1 VPICDKQYFFD
12 KNQPFWFRIVF
23 IYINLAWFSAAS
35 VGIQNV
41 NSQNMKKLIYPL
53 GLICLSVGSFV
64 ANAQTVVYS
73 EDFDGAMTWTLNTDQ
88 TAEDSNPNVW
98 YISCQEAGQPVG
110 GCGNGCAVPVNNT
123 LHVGGDPAFGDLG
136 ALYFETGFSITG
148 TNRRAE
154 SANISTVGFSG
165 LTLNF
170 DMIGFGGN
178 PQDYTEVFYSTDGG
192 VIWNSIATP
201 LTAACCGGV
210 CDGSL
215 QGLWQT
221 NTYLLPAAC
230 DNIANLRISFVWKNV
245 DDGVATDP
253 SFAVDNIEITT
264 PAVGGPTADFMVV
277 GSQTICEGSCIGFM
291 DMSTVGA
298 GPYIYAWTFTG
309 ATPGTSAAV
318 NPAGICYNT
327 PGTYQVE
334 LSVTDGSGT
343 DVEIKPAYIT
353 VVAAPD
359 AGTDQSANLCNNTT
373 LDLDTELDPAADP
386 GGTWVETS
394 GTPSGQFTA
403 GTGVLDGNGLTPG
416 NVYTFSYTVNP
427 TAPCVGNDAAVV
439 TVTIVDCSA
448 GSLTAS
454 FTPSQTNICVGDCI
468 TFTENSLG
476 AGIIGWGWQ
485 FTNGTPALAGTQNPG
500 SVCFNTAGAQ
510 PVTLTVT
517 DGTVSDD
524 TTIVITVNALP
535 NVTANANPG
544 INICTG
550 DPVTL
555 TGSGATSYSW
565 TGGVTN
571 GVAFTPAGT
580 QTYTV
585 TGTDANLCQNTD
597 DITITVA
604 PCVPVV
610 AGFSYPDNICVGDC
624 ITFTDTTSGT
634 PISWAWDFGGGATPN
649 TSTDQNPTAC
659 FLTAGT
665 YDIQLTVS
673 DAQGNNS
680 SVTNQISVFDL
691 PSVTATTVANQSDT
705 IIDIGGFADLMAA
718 GSGPGTFLWTSTPD
732 DGEIDCDT
740 CSSTFARPEVDTDF
754 LVTFT
759 DANGCQMT
767 DTVFVI
773 VNFIE
778 GIGVPQAFS
787 PNGDGNNDILFVK
800 GYGIQQMNFKV
811 YNRYGEL
818 VFEASDQ
825 NIGWDGKFKNRDE
838 NPGVFVW
845 VLEYTFITGNGGVLK
860 GNTTLVR

>member
-1 VPICDKQYFFD
+1 
-12 KNQPFWFRIVF
+12 
-23 IYINLAWFSAAS
+23 
-35 VGIQNV
+35 
-41 NSQNMKKLIYPL
+41 MKKLFYAL
-53 GLICLSVGSFV
+53 GFSVLLTTPFTV
-64 ANAQTVVYS
+64 NAQTVIWT
-73 EDFDGAMTWTLNTDQ
+73 EDFQNGCASDCFANAYVGPNGAWTTTNTGVNGADPSTWYVSGAECGNAAPACGTGCAGTDASLHIGSNQSVVGDAGAAYLNGGFGFWFVDTDVRAESPTIDLTGQSSITINFNYLESLAGDPGYDAFDDATLEYFDGAVWTTIDPLAVTAAGCAPQGTWTSFSMALPASADN
-88 TAEDSNPNVW
+88 NPNVK
-98 YISCQEAGQPVG
+98 
-110 GCGNGCAVPVNNT
+110 
-123 LHVGGDPAFGDLG
+123 
-136 ALYFETGFSITG
+136 
-148 TNRRAE
+148 
-154 SANISTVGFSG
+154 
-165 LTLNF
+165 
-170 DMIGFGGN
+170 IGF
-178 PQDYTEVFYSTDGG
+178 
-192 VIWNSIATP
+192 
-201 LTAACCGGV
+201 
-210 CDGSL
+210 
-215 QGLWQT
+215 
-221 NTYLLPAAC
+221 
-230 DNIANLRISFVWKNV
+230 RWKND
-245 DDGVATDP
+245 DDGVGIDP
-253 SFAVDNIEITT
+253 TFAVDDITLT
-264 PAVGGPTADFMVV
+264 VPAVSGPTADFMVV
-277 GSQTICEGSCIGFM
+277 GSQTICEGSCIDFM

-298 GPYIYAWTFTG
+298 GPYVYAWTFTG
-309 ATPGTSAAV
+309 GTPGTSAAV
-318 NPAGICYNT
+318 NPVGICYNT

-359 AGTDQSANLCNNTT
+359 AGIDVSQNLCNNAT
-373 LDLDTELDPAADP
+373 LDLNTILGGTADP
-386 GGTWVETS
+386 GGTWTETS
-394 GTPSGQFTA
+394 GTPSMQFTA
-403 GTGVLDGNGLTPG
+403 GTGVLDGNGLPVG
-416 NVYTFSYTVNP
+416 SIYTFEYAVAP
-427 TAPCVGNDAAVV
+427 TAPCVGNDVAVISI
-439 TVTIVDCSA
+439 TIANCA
-448 GSLTAS
+448 PGALTAS
-454 FTPSQTNICVGDCI
+454 FTPSQTSICVGDCI

-476 AGIIGWGWQ
+476 VGIIGWGWQ
-485 FTNGTPALAGTQNPG
+485 FTNGTPALSGTQNPG
-500 SVCFNTAGAQ
+500 SVCFNTAGVQ

-524 TTIVITVNALP
+524 TTINITVNALP

-555 TGSGATSYSW
+555 TGSGATSYMW
-565 TGGVTN
+565 TGGVTD

-585 TGTDANLCQNTD
+585 TGTDANLCENTD

-604 PCVPVV
+604 PCVPLV

-624 ITFTDTTSGT
+624 ITFTDTTSGI
-634 PISWAWDFGGGATPN
+634 PISWTWDFGGGATPN
-649 TSTDQNPTAC
+649 TSTDQNPVAC

-673 DAQGNNS
+673 DAGGNTS

-691 PSVTATTVANQSDT
+691 PSVTATTVATQSDT
-705 IIDIGGFADLMAA
+705 IIDIGGFVDLFAA
-718 GSGPGTFLWTSTPD
+718 GSGPGSFLWTSTPD

-759 DANGCQMT
+759 DVNGCQMT

-800 GYGIQQMNFKV
+800 GYGIEQMNFKV